1 MHACPSPRPTPAEL
15 VLKLVQLLPALAQL
29 QLQAVLPD
37 LQLTLQS
44 LSAPG
49 GRGQAPAELL
59 VFLLQKPGRMRGQG
73 QRGIRGGRATLESQT
88 GFRKETGVTGGQAAA
103 GQDSLRLSL
112 SLGKRIP

>member
-1 MHACPSPRPTPAEL
+1 MRVPAPGPTPAEL

-49 GRGQAPAELL
+49 GRGQAPAKLL
-59 VFLLQKPGRMRGQG
+59 VFLLQKPGRMRVQG
-73 QRGIRGGRATLESQT
+73 QRGMAE
-88 GFRKETGVTGGQAAA
+88 GVC
-103 GQDSLRLSL
+103 
-112 SLGKRIP
+112 